1 MPILKSSSRRQFLAH
16 SAAVAAATSIPT
28 TLFAQETMLTRPIPS
43 SGEALPVVGL
53 GSSNIFVRLPP
64 EGAELPKA
72 VIQEM
77 VDQGGRLIDAPPF
90 FGDADPVLGEL
101 LTEMQLQQELFLTGK
116 ITVSGKQEGIAH
128 LERTERIWNKR
139 PMDLLMVHNMR
150 DMDVQ
155 WQTLKDWKEAGRV
168 RYIGVSQTSM
178 NQYGRLEEFIKAEKP
193 DFVEINYSIQEPQSG
208 ERILPLAL
216 DSGTAIMIA
225 RPFSNG
231 RYFGL
236 VGGKE
241 LPPWAAEFD
250 CKSWAQFSI
259 KYILGNP
266 AVSCVVTETSKVHH
280 VTDNMRAGYGRL
292 PDNATRKRMSEYIW
306 SL

>member
-1 MPILKSSSRRQFLAH
+1 
-16 SAAVAAATSIPT
+16 
-28 TLFAQETMLTRPIPS
+28 
-43 SGEALPVVGL
+43 
-53 GSSNIFVRLPP
+53 
-64 EGAELPKA
+64 
-72 VIQEM
+72 M

-216 DSGTAIMIA
+216 ESGTAIMIA